1 MSEIIHKSPRGTV
14 EVFEENGIKRIRR
27 TVNAELPLY
36 ETLKNSE
43 CEYLPRIYSVDIAE
57 GRTVVTEEFI
67 SEKNLLAANLD
78 EKQVIHAMVQ
88 LCTALDFIHSLGIVH
103 RDIKPSNILL
113 ATDGNIRL
121 IDFEAARFVRSDK
134 DKDTRYLGTDGF
146 APPEQYGFSQT
157 DPRADI
163 YAAGQTM
170 KALLGS
176 LSAKRKYAKIIRK
189 CTALDPAER
198 YQSARELSAALTNKR
213 EKISAFAILAAAAA
227 VLIFAAAVPKEV
239 PTENIPDE
247 AVIAAEAETTSETT
261 SVSETEFT
269 VGTTTVSETETS
281 AETETASETESASE
295 MESVSET
302 TIPTETENTSE
313 TSITAETEITTK
325 LTTVAETKSTTAR
338 TTVTTT
344 EMTTKTETSA
354 ETKAADVTTTAY
366 DISIPDNLPIS
377 LSAKE
382 YASSSEK
389 QPYYTKVNIKSPVYA
404 WIGDEETGFQ
414 VDNGSYVL
422 KNTLMWVAMYSNDYI
437 DNDILINGEIVNAQ
451 SSGGSSNFGVPYTIG
466 IAESEVSITSKPTV
480 CKKTTVVIKNSDI
493 EVKYYVDGYNVGGNI
508 GSGDTVRFD
517 TPISIGCYKNL
528 IAGYDITVNGKKFP
542 LYINGDNTYMLNTY
556 IPDSK
561 ETVIDKVKRNTLTE
575 YERINYVP
583 VYFGSEIGVL
593 EFPLSRGLSMDEYYI
608 SYNSGDMLAKGS
620 SIRIVAEGSAY
631 ERKTMKING
640 NTVDMYI
647 NGDGNYI
654 TDYIIPNN
662 ISSLN
667 ITLE

>member
-1 MSEIIHKSPRGTV
+1 MSEIIHKSSRGTV
-14 EVFEENGIKRIRR
+14 EVFEENGEKRIRR

-43 CEYLPRIYSVDIAE
+43 CEYLPQIYSVDIAE

-88 LCTALDFIHSLGIVH
+88 LCAALDFIHGLGIVH

-113 ATDGNIRL
+113 AADGNIRL

-198 YQSARELSAALTNKR
+198 YQSARELSAALTNKL
-213 EKISAFAILAAAAA
+213 EKISAFAVLTAAAA
-227 VLIFAAAVPKEV
+227 VLIFAAAVPKEAPV
-239 PTENIPDE
+239 ENIPDE
-247 AVIAAEAETTSETT
+247 AVIAAKAETTSETT

-269 VGTTTVSETETS
+269 VRTTTVSETETS
-281 AETETASETESASE
+281 AETETASETES
-295 MESVSET
+295 VS
-302 TIPTETENTSE
+302 ETENTSE

-325 LTTVAETKSTTAR
+325 LTTVAETKSTTAS

-344 EMTTKTETSA
+344 EMAAKTETSA

-377 LSAKE
+377 LSSKE
-382 YASSSEK
+382 YAALPER

-422 KNTLMWVAMYSNDYI
+422 KNTSMWVAVHYYDYI
-437 DNDILINGEIVNAQ
+437 NNDILINDEIVNVVPLGENR
-451 SSGGSSNFGVPYTIG
+451 SFGIVYTVDINESVLNITTKPAVVRKSTVRLEDDSIEVSYYIDDFTIG
-466 IAESEVSITSKPTV
+466 KDV
-480 CKKTTVVIKNSDI
+480 N
-493 EVKYYVDGYNVGGNI
+493 N
-508 GSGDTVRFD
+508 GDAVRFD
-517 TPISIGCYKNL
+517 TPIIISCYKNL
-528 IAGYDITVNGKKFP
+528 IAGYDITVNDEVLP
-542 LYINGDNTYMLNTY
+542 VHLNGDKNYMLGVYT
-556 IPDSK
+556 PDSK
-561 ETVIDKVKRNTLTE
+561 ETVIDKVKRNNLTG
-575 YERINYVP
+575 YEKENYIP
-583 VYFGSEIGVL
+583 VYFSREIGVVEYPFSSGTSSNEWRATYSSGDLIEKGSEI
-593 EFPLSRGLSMDEYYI
+593 
-608 SYNSGDMLAKGS
+608 
-620 SIRIVAEGSAY
+620 RIVVSFWDHMG
-631 ERKTMKING
+631 KTLKING
-640 NTVDMYI
+640 NKVEMFI
-647 NGDGNYI
+647 NGDRSSYLFN
-654 TDYIIPNN
+654 YIIPNN

>member
-1 MSEIIHKSPRGTV
+1 MSEIIHKSSRGTV
-14 EVFEENGIKRIRR
+14 EVFEENGEKRIRR

-36 ETLKNSE
+36 ETLKNFE

-67 SEKNLLAANLD
+67 SGKNLLAANLD

-88 LCTALDFIHSLGIVH
+88 LCAALDFIHGLGIVH

-121 IDFEAARFVRSDK
+121 IDFEAARFVRDGK

-213 EKISAFAILAAAAA
+213 EKISAFAVLAAATA
-227 VLIFAAAVPKEV
+227 VLIFALAVPKEAPV
-239 PTENIPDE
+239 ENIPDE

-281 AETETASETESASE
+281 AETETASETES
-295 MESVSET
+295 VSET

-313 TSITAETEITTK
+313 TSIAAETEITTK

-354 ETKAADVTTTAY
+354 KRKAAGVTTTAY

-382 YASSSEK
+382 YASSPER
-389 QPYYTKVNIKSPVYA
+389 QPYYTKINIQSPAYV
-404 WIGDEETGFQ
+404 WVGDDASGFQ
-414 VDNGSYVL
+414 VDNGSYLL
-422 KNTLMWVAMYSNDYI
+422 KNTYIWIAMYRNDYI
-437 DNDILINGEIVNAQ
+437 DNDILINGEIVNAS
-451 SSGGSSNFGVPYTIG
+451 SSGDSSNFGIRYTIG
-466 IAESEVSITSKPTV
+466 TNESEINITSKPTV
-480 CKKTTVVIKNSDI
+480 SRKSTIRLEHNGI
-493 EVKYYVDGYNVGGNI
+493 EVTYYVNDWTSGGNI
-508 GSGDTVRFD
+508 NNGDVVRFD
-517 TPISIGCYKNL
+517 TPIVISCYKNL
-528 IAGYDITVNGKKFP
+528 IAGCDITVNGKVLP
-542 LYINGDNTYMLNTY
+542 VQTDGDNIYMFGIYTAN
-556 IPDSK
+556 SK
-561 ETVIDKVKRNTLTE
+561 ETVINIVKRNKLTE
-575 YERINYVP
+575 YERTNFVP
-583 VYFGSEIGVL
+583 VYFGSGINVL
-593 EFPLSRGLSMDEYYI
+593 EFPFSGGYSMEEYHI
-608 SYNSGDMLAKGS
+608 SYESGKMLAKGTS
-620 SIRIVAEGSAY
+620 LRISVFAPEYNG
-631 ERKTMKING
+631 KKLKING
-640 NTVDMYI
+640 SEFDMNI
-647 NGDGNYI
+647 NDDESFYLL
-654 TDYIIPNN
+654 DYIIPNDVEA
-662 ISSLN
+662 LN

>member
-1 MSEIIHKSPRGTV
+1 MSEIIHKSSRGTV
-14 EVFEENGIKRIRR
+14 EVFEENGEKRIRR

-43 CEYLPRIYSVDIAE
+43 YEYLPRIYSVDIAE

-67 SEKNLLAANLD
+67 SGKNLLAANLD
-78 EKQVIHAMVQ
+78 EKQVIRAMVQ
-88 LCTALDFIHSLGIVH
+88 LCAALDFIHGFGIVH

-198 YQSARELSAALTNKR
+198 YQSARELSAALTNKL
-213 EKISAFAILAAAAA
+213 EKISAFAVLTAAAA
-227 VLIFAAAVPKEV
+227 VLIFAAAVPKEAPV
-239 PTENIPDE
+239 ENIPDE

-269 VGTTTVSETETS
+269 VGTTTVSETEAS
-281 AETETASETESASE
+281 AETETASET
-295 MESVSET
+295 ESVSET

-313 TSITAETEITTK
+313 TSIAAETEITTQ

-344 EMTTKTETSA
+344 EMTAKTETSA
-354 ETKAADVTTTAY
+354 KTKAADVTTTAY

-377 LSAKE
+377 LSSKE
-382 YASSSEK
+382 YASSPER
-389 QPYYTKVNIKSPVYA
+389 QQYYTKMNIQSPAYA
-404 WIGDEETGFQ
+404 WVGGAATGFQ
-414 VDNGSYVL
+414 VDNGSYLL
-422 KNTLMWVAMYSNDYI
+422 KNTDIWIAMYRNDYI
-437 DNDILINGEIVNAQ
+437 DNDILINGEIVNAS
-451 SSGGSSNFGVPYTIG
+451 SSGDSSNFGIGYTIG
-466 IAESEVSITSKPTV
+466 TNESKINITSKPTV
-480 CKKTTVVIKNSDI
+480 SRKSTIRLEHGGIKVV
-493 EVKYYVDGYNVGGNI
+493 YYVNDWTNGGDINN
-508 GSGDTVRFD
+508 GDIVRFD
-517 TPISIGCYKNL
+517 TPIVISCYKNL
-528 IAGYDITVNGKKFP
+528 IAGYDITVNGKVLP
-542 LYINGDNTYMLNTY
+542 VQIDGDNIY
-556 IPDSK
+556 IFGIYTANSK
-561 ETVIDKVKRNTLTE
+561 ETVINIVKRNKLTE
-575 YERINYVP
+575 YEKTNYVP
-583 VYFGSEIGVL
+583 VYFGSEIGVF
-593 EFPLSRGLSMDEYYI
+593 EFPFSNGDSIDEYYI
-608 SYNSGDMLAKGS
+608 VYESGTMIAKGS
-620 SIRIVAEGSAY
+620 SLRITVRPPNYEG
-631 ERKTMKING
+631 KTLKING
-640 NTVDMYI
+640 STAEMRI
-647 NGDGNYI
+647 NGDESNYLF
-654 TDYIIPNN
+654 DYIIPNN

>member
-1 MSEIIHKSPRGTV
+1 MSEIIHKSSRGTV
-14 EVFEENGIKRIRR
+14 EVFEENGEKRIRR

-43 CEYLPRIYSVDIAE
+43 CEYLPRIYSVNIAE

-67 SEKNLLAANLD
+67 SEKNLFAANLD

-88 LCTALDFIHSLGIVH
+88 LCAALDFIHGLGIVH

-157 DPRADI
+157 DLRADI

-176 LSAKRKYAKIIRK
+176 LSTKKKYAKIIRK

-213 EKISAFAILAAAAA
+213 EKISAFAVLAAAAA
-227 VLIFAAAVPKEV
+227 VLIFAAAVPKEA
-239 PTENIPDE
+239 PAENIPDE
-247 AVIAAEAETTSETT
+247 AVIAAAAETTSETT

-269 VGTTTVSETETS
+269 VGTTAASETEAS
-281 AETETASETESASE
+281 AETETAA
-295 MESVSET
+295 ET
-302 TIPTETENTSE
+302 TVPTETENTSE
-313 TSITAETEITTK
+313 TTITAETEITTK
-325 LTTVAETKSTTAR
+325 STTVSETESTAAR
-338 TTVTTT
+338 TTVTAT
-344 EMTTKTETSA
+344 EMTAKTETSA

-377 LSAKE
+377 LSSKE
-382 YASSSEK
+382 YASMPENQK
-389 QPYYTKVNIKSPVYA
+389 YYAKINIQSPAYA
-404 WIGDEETGFQ
+404 WVGDETNGFQ
-414 VDNGSYVL
+414 VDSRSYVL

-466 IAESEVSITSKPTV
+466 IAESEVSITSKPTA

-575 YERINYVP
+575 YERTNYVP

>member
-1 MSEIIHKSPRGTV
+1 MSEIIHKSSRGTV
-14 EVFEENGIKRIRR
+14 EVFEENGEKRIRR

-57 GRTVVTEEFI
+57 CRTVVTEEFI

-213 EKISAFAILAAAAA
+213 EKISAFAVLAAAAA
-227 VLIFAAAVPKEV
+227 VLIFALAVPKEA

-281 AETETASETESASE
+281 AETETASETES
-295 MESVSET
+295 VSET
-302 TIPTETENTSE
+302 TIPTETESTSE
-313 TSITAETEITTK
+313 T
-325 LTTVAETKSTTAR
+325 
-338 TTVTTT
+338 TVTAN
-344 EMTTKTETSA
+344 ETGQSPNWSVSS
-354 ETKAADVTTTAY
+354 KAQELIDKYNAQVEAGLTY
-366 DISIPDNLPIS
+366 YGKPENLP
-377 LSAKE
+377 
-382 YASSSEK
+382 
-389 QPYYTKVNIKSPVYA
+389 
-404 WIGDEETGFQ
+404 
-414 VDNGSYVL
+414 
-422 KNTLMWVAMYSNDYI
+422 
-437 DNDILINGEIVNAQ
+437 
-451 SSGGSSNFGVPYTIG
+451 
-466 IAESEVSITSKPTV
+466 
-480 CKKTTVVIKNSDI
+480 
-493 EVKYYVDGYNVGGNI
+493 
-508 GSGDTVRFD
+508 
-517 TPISIGCYKNL
+517 
-528 IAGYDITVNGKKFP
+528 
-542 LYINGDNTYMLNTY
+542 
-556 IPDSK
+556 
-561 ETVIDKVKRNTLTE
+561 E
-575 YERINYVP
+575 YERGDLL
-583 VYFGSEIGVL
+583 F
-593 EFPLSRGLSMDEYYI
+593 FPEDENAKILFTHGKAFFKEHRKFYMYYDI
-608 SYNSGDMLAKGS
+608 D
-620 SIRIVAEGSAY
+620 
-631 ERKTMKING
+631 
-640 NTVDMYI
+640 
-647 NGDGNYI
+647 GDGVNEAVMAEASVDGSLNVHFIYGVPWDGSYKGCSGFWSEYLMYRDFGEEYFLQITGFEKNADGRYFAVTVGDGKNFNVTEIYTVKDNYI
-654 TDYIIPNN
+654 AYLGCGWGETTAVMQAQ
-662 ISSLN
+662 SLN
-667 ITLE
+667 VNFDGGGGNSYLLYNGKLSAINEHDYEVYKKMKNGEYSLREMFEIMAKQPEGY

>member
-1 MSEIIHKSPRGTV
+1 MSEIIHKSSRGTV
-14 EVFEENGIKRIRR
+14 EVFEENGEKRIRR

-43 CEYLPRIYSVDIAE
+43 CEYLPRIYSVDI
-57 GRTVVTEEFI
+57 GDGKTVVAEEFI
-67 SEKNLLAANLD
+67 SGKNLLAANLD
-78 EKQVIHAMVQ
+78 EKQVIRAMVQ
-88 LCTALDFIHSLGIVH
+88 LCSALDFVHSLGIVH

-113 ATDGNIRL
+113 AEDGDIRL

-157 DPRADI
+157 DLRADI

-213 EKISAFAILAAAAA
+213 EKISAFAVLAAAAA
-227 VLIFAAAVPKEV
+227 VLIFALAVPKEA

-281 AETETASETESASE
+281 AETETASETES
-295 MESVSET
+295 VSET
-302 TIPTETENTSE
+302 TIPTETESTSE
-313 TSITAETEITTK
+313 TSIAAETEITTK

-382 YASSSEK
+382 YASMPENQK
-389 QPYYTKVNIKSPVYA
+389 YYAKVNVQPPAYA
-404 WIGDEETGFQ
+404 WVGDETNGFQ
-414 VDNGSYVL
+414 VDSRNYVL

-575 YERINYVP
+575 YERTNYVP